1 MDHSALGK
9 DPNAGRFILFYDEGR
24 TSERRMTSEEMEGDL
39 RSDSEFILDDLEQMF
54 ISNYFAIPKEL
65 RNQRTVFASLMSS
78 GLLYPIA
85 ILFPLS
91 KP

>member
-1 MDHSALGK
+1 
-9 DPNAGRFILFYDEGR
+9 
-24 TSERRMTSEEMEGDL
+24 MTSEEMEGDL

-85 ILFPLS
+85 ILSRSQNDDQREFFRV
-91 KP
+91 KE